1 MTKKI
6 ELKALARK
14 LEDEK
19 DNNYIPAV
27 LYGANIDNQNLKV
40 GRMEFQKIL
49 AIAGEASLIDLI
61 IDEKE
66 PVKVVVKTTQKHPV
80 KDNVIH
86 VDFYQVDMNKKITA
100 EIILNFINEAP
111 AVKELGAVL
120 IKDMDTVEI
129 ECLPGDLINHVDVD
143 LSTLKNMHDAIRLE
157 DLSFPDTVEV
167 LSKGSE
173 TIASVIEPRIEAEP
187 EPVEAEGEAEG
198 EEGEEKKEGEGEE
211 ETKEGK
217 EGEAKPDEGEAEAGK
232 KETK

>member
-6 ELKALARK
+6 ELKALTRK
-14 LEDEK
+14 LEDKK

-27 LYGANIDNQNLKV
+27 LYGAKIDNQNLKL
-40 GRMEFQKIL
+40 GRIEFEKTF

-61 IDEKE
+61 IDGKE

-80 KDNVIH
+80 KDNIIH

-120 IKDMDTVEI
+120 IKDMDTIEI
-129 ECLPGDLINHVDVD
+129 ECLPGDLINHIDVD

-157 DLSFPDTVEV
+157 DLNFPDTVEV

-173 TIASVIEPRIEAEP
+173 TIASVIEPRIEVEP
-187 EPVEAEGEAEG
+187 EEAPSEAEG
-198 EEGEEKKEGEGEE
+198 EEEAKEGEEGDKEG
-211 ETKEGK
+211 ETKPA
-217 EGEAKPDEGEAEAGK
+217 EGEAKEEP
-232 KETK
+232 KEKTK